1 MSQALPTRVQEQL
14 RAAEALEAQEQAA
27 RAGVAQAHP
36 AVKSAADLV
45 LQTPPVPAASAPP
58 QAAAPAQP
66 PAPTEESFEQ
76 KYKTLQGKYN
86 AEVVPLRRQAQ
97 ESDRRL
103 NELAQQ
109 LRGLTEAKTAAPT
122 TPAPADPKD
131 VETFGADMLEMVSRL
146 ASSKAQEVVAEVV
159 RRLDALEGK
168 VTGVTEQTAASLE
181 QQFYTLL
188 GKLVPDWQA
197 INVDDRWLSWLGQV
211 DEVYGVP
218 RQKALDHAFSALD
231 AQRVSNVFKAFVATL
246 PVAPKPESLRDQ
258 VTPEG
263 AGTVVTPTA
272 ASKPILSEK
281 AITAFYRDVSRG
293 AYKGREAEADSIEAQ
308 INLAVAEGRVR

>member
-1 MSQALPTRVQEQL
+1 MSNQALPTRVQEQL
-14 RAAEALEAQEQAA
+14 RAAEALEAQDQAA

-45 LQTPPVPAASAPP
+45 LQTPPAPAASAPP

-109 LRGLTEAKTAAPT
+109 LRGLTEAKAAPT
-122 TPAPADPKD
+122 TPPPADPKD

-272 ASKPILSEK
+272 ASKSILSEK